1 MTIFLY
7 VLSVINILFSI
18 ISAIPC
24 LMAGVM
30 SMDSPQA
37 QKDPLA
43 IFLCLTIL
51 TFPVVCFLCGIFL
64 PILAYFKQY
73 ILGLII
79 GFFPIIEAVSV
90 ILFMFIMDSGK

>member
-24 LMAGVM
+24 LMAGGM

-37 QKDPLA
+37 QKDPIA

-51 TFPVVCFLCGIFL
+51 TFPVVCFLCGISL
-64 PILAYFKQY
+64 PILAHFKQHTWGI
-73 ILGLII
+73 ILGAW
-79 GFFPIIEAVSV
+79 PTIEAIAV
-90 ILFMFIMDSGK
+90 ILFMLMIDTGR